1 MNQAVESVEVHRW
14 RMDCCWGPSN
24 HHGIIVVS
32 WNGGSPGQHKPWMIG
47 EYPCLLVHSPHSPR
61 PSSHWSPWH
70 PPSSPAWPGTL
81 GIVPGRMGNDTYF
94 KPSNNRSTT
103 NIYKHHQ
110 KHTFFS
116 SCFSGVS
123 ARDCPGMGFLLRH
136 GLQAPWQ
143 LSAWN
148 ATNKEVVK
156 IGKHQV
162 KLRHFGAKMS

>member
-1 MNQAVESVEVHRW
+1 
-14 RMDCCWGPSN
+14 
-24 HHGIIVVS
+24 
-32 WNGGSPGQHKPWMIG
+32 
-47 EYPCLLVHSPHSPR
+47 
-61 PSSHWSPWH
+61 
-70 PPSSPAWPGTL
+70 
-81 GIVPGRMGNDTYF
+81 MGNGTYF

-103 NIYKHHQ
+103 NIYNIYKHHQ
-110 KHTFFS
+110 KRAFF

-123 ARDCPGMGFLLRH
+123 ARDCPGMGFPLHH